1 VQFTIK
7 GDGSVDDV
15 KVQRAGIKGMDKE
28 AVRLIAEMPD
38 WIPAKQRGKPVSS
51 MYIVPVVF
59 EKTFGK

>member
-1 VQFTIK
+1 
-7 GDGSVDDV
+7 
-15 KVQRAGIKGMDKE
+15 MDKE